1 MCISYS
7 KCGSFEKFISLLIA
21 LLVKSTQ
28 ARLCSVLRT
37 DLTVSAGWDSS
48 TGLRQDLSSNF
59 QVVGRTQFAVV
70 VGLRSRVLL
79 AVSRGATLG
88 FWRPLCASSPGL
100 CLLQASSSSLCPESA
115 SSTSSWRKH
124 SLFLKGLGEL

>member
-21 LLVKSTQ
+21 LLVNSVL

-48 TGLRQDLSSNF
+48 TGLRQDLFSNL

-70 VGLRSRVLL
+70 VGLRSRLLL
-79 AVSRGATLG
+79 AVSRGATLS
-88 FWRPLCASSPGL
+88 FWRPCVPPHLV
-100 CLLQASSSSLCPESA
+100 SA
-115 SSTSSWRKH
+115 SFKPAAVPCALNLH
-124 SLFLKGLGEL
+124 LLPPAGENTHCF